1 MVFPSEQ
8 RRREDQ
14 RDPRERASCLF
25 AKMCREDLG
34 GVKEQAST

>member
-14 RDPRERASCLF
+14 RDSREQASCLF
-25 AKMCREDLG
+25 AKMCREDLE
-34 GVKEQAST
+34 GVKEQAAT